1 MRSIVFETT
10 KPPRSAGEMPPFDL
24 AHWLHEELWEV
35 ESEGDRVE
43 GIDCFVVRRA
53 RLVRRID
60 VWSAQGAARFAEA
73 CIEHAAALRES
84 NPIEVASEFIDDAKL
99 AAKAGYVAVSAFCC
113 ALAAANAATAAETEQ
128 TYLTERRW

>member
-43 GIDCFVVRRA
+43 GIDCFVVRRP

-60 VWSAQGAARFAEA
+60 VWNAGGPARFAEA
-73 CIEHAAALRES
+73 CIGHAAALSES
-84 NPIEVASEFIDDAKL
+84 NPIQVSRQFIGDPKL
-99 AAKAGYVAVSAFCC
+99 AAP
-113 ALAAANAATAAETEQ
+113 
-128 TYLTERRW
+128 

>member
-1 MRSIVFETT
+1 
-10 KPPRSAGEMPPFDL
+10 MPPFDL

-60 VWSAQGAARFAEA
+60 VWNAGGAARFAEA
-73 CIEHAAALRES
+73 CIEHAAALSES
-84 NPIEVASEFIDDAKL
+84 NPIDVASQFIDDAKL
-99 AAKAGYVAVSAFCC
+99 AAREG
-113 ALAAANAATAAETEQ
+113 
-128 TYLTERRW
+128 